1 VSHVTAL
8 AAAWPQPPPNH
19 RYIQRTLGG
28 DQFVTTGYFPDNS
41 ASNDAKDCAQVT
53 SIFFDLDLISLY
65 DSWLTAQTGKAPTGS
80 KKERKSAMY
89 NESMTTLNQ
98 LNQHLFD
105 HSRVVMGEVMGMP
118 PTLLIDSGWGLHYH
132 YAFEGQLTHGIK
144 AHADARRKL
153 VAEVNRR
160 CEDRIPGMR
169 WLNACDYTI
178 DPGSR
183 LARYPGTTNK
193 RCPLIPRKVRVLESD
208 ETVVIDEELLQELAV
223 EHTPVAL
230 KETPKQQP
238 LPAPSAAPRSGM
250 QPAERIDFNAQVVR
264 SADGDSTIADL
275 ARRLGPGD
283 RMDVVCPF
291 SGTSLGSAFIRK
303 DPQGRVSMVSNAE
316 GKTYMHDAQR
326 AQRTKPKQAASPP
339 EGGAPSS
346 LGANSAEAPAP
357 EARRYASIP
366 AQWQR
371 QEQDKETKQ
380 YYRMGDRYPSGDYD
394 VDTCRLILEDDSTFD
409 LWVNGWNGAY
419 MDGEKLQ
426 GEHHHVGLC
435 SVLQVDYNW
444 KGRKTKEFLNSVIG
458 YVSDQTERNPVQ
470 DYLRD
475 CRADWDG
482 RPRIDSWLDTVVYAP
497 ARKLQT
503 DQDYEHRDAI
513 SIDQID
519 PTLLRA
525 YSRRWMIGFVARAMQ
540 PGCQMDTQLIL
551 FGGQG
556 FGKSRTCKAL
566 VPEQQLYIGGRID
579 YSDPKKAGEVLANA
593 WLVEDAELASKGR
606 TKDNEMKQ
614 FLSQG
619 AANFRRAYV
628 RNAKGELAHYVVVGT
643 ANDHDMLTDPTGS
656 RRFWVI
662 PCPSMIGFTPDTLPP
677 IRPRADVAWL
687 EAHREQLLGEAMAAY
702 ESGEQW
708 HLTEDEDLLRGLLNS
723 GYQSVSSMQEVA
735 DLVHER
741 NGGGIENAITSE
753 DFWKFFDPDGSP
765 QEMMRLG
772 TKISDALIN
781 AGFRKCPKKIKKKT
795 AYYKH
800 IGRHKAECRRKGT
813 EQTEST
819 HEPKEA

>member
-1 VSHVTAL
+1 
-8 AAAWPQPPPNH
+8 
-19 RYIQRTLGG
+19 
-28 DQFVTTGYFPDNS
+28 
-41 ASNDAKDCAQVT
+41 
-53 SIFFDLDLISLY
+53 
-65 DSWLTAQTGKAPTGS
+65 
-80 KKERKSAMY
+80 
-89 NESMTTLNQ
+89 
-98 LNQHLFD
+98 
-105 HSRVVMGEVMGMP
+105 MGEVMGMP

-230 KETPKQQP
+230 KEAPKQQP
-238 LPAPSAAPRSGM
+238 LPAPSAAPRSGT
-250 QPAERIDFNAQVVR
+250 QPAERIDFNSQVVR

-275 ARRLGPGD
+275 ARRLGPEG

-303 DPQGRVSMVSNAE
+303 DSQGRVSMVSNAE

-326 AQRTKPKQAASPP
+326 AKPPKQVAPP
-339 EGGAPSS
+339 RGSGAPSS
-346 LGANSAEAPAP
+346 LGANSAEAPDP
-357 EARRYASIP
+357 KPVKARRYASIP
-366 AQWQR
+366 ERWQR
-371 QEQDKETKQ
+371 QEQNRETKQ
-380 YYRMGDRYPSGDYD
+380 FFYMGDRYPAADFD
-394 VDTCRLILEDDSTFD
+394 TDTCRLILEDDSTFD
-409 LWVNGWNGAY
+409 LWLNSWSGVY
-419 MDGEKLQ
+419 MDGDSPQSEF
-426 GEHHHVGLC
+426 HHVGVC
-435 SVLQVDYNW
+435 SVLQVDYSW
-444 KGRKTKEFLNSVIG
+444 KGRKTQEFIKGVVG
-458 YVSDQTERNPVQ
+458 YVSAQTERNPVQ

-475 CRADWDG
+475 CRAEWDG
-482 RPRIDSWLDTVVYAP
+482 RHRINSWLDTVVYAP
-497 ARKLQT
+497 ARKLQADHT
-503 DQDYEHRDAI
+503 YEHRESI
-513 SIDQID
+513 SIARVD
-519 PTLLRA
+519 PELLRA

-566 VPEQQLYIGGRID
+566 VPDQQYYIGGRINF
-579 YSDPKKAGEVLANA
+579 SDPKQAGEVLADA
-593 WLVEDAELASKGR
+593 WLVEDAELSSKGR

-619 AANFRRAYV
+619 KANFRRAYA
-628 RNAKGELAHYVVVGT
+628 RGAKGELAHYVVVGT

-656 RRFWVI
+656 RRYWVV
-662 PCPSMIGFTPDTLPP
+662 PCPEMIGFTPDTLPP
-677 IRPRADVAWL
+677 IRPRADVEWL
-687 EAHREQLLGEAMAAY
+687 AAHRDQLLGEAMAAY

-708 HLTEDEDLLRGLLNS
+708 YLTEDEDLLRGMLNS
-723 GYQSVSSMQEVA
+723 SYQSASTMQEVA
-735 DLVHER
+735 DLVYER
-741 NGGGIENAITSE
+741 NGGGVENAITVE

-772 TKISDALIN
+772 TKISDALIT
-781 AGFRKCPKKIKKKT
+781 AGFRKHSQKIQKRT
-795 AYYKH
+795 AYFKPV
-800 IGRHKAECRRKGT
+800 GNRGPNPNRKGT
-813 EQTEST
+813 EQTKST